1 MLIIT
6 ISLAFC
12 YCNFGVYLNGCG
24 FVFFLTLGSIT
35 ILWTYYLLI
44 QSPAQ
49 AFQSSQEGNLRI
61 IKL

>member
-1 MLIIT
+1 MKAV
-6 ISLAFC
+6 ISQLQLLEEGARAAQLA
-12 YCNFGVYLNGCG
+12 
-24 FVFFLTLGSIT
+24 GSIT